1 MDPQALAI
9 DDIQSLTEGLPWIVL
24 VVDDDPGVL
33 AISRMALRCVRVAGR
48 DLALVTAQSGAEA
61 VRWLESHDEP
71 DVLLV
76 DMQLETADAG
86 VALLRQLRDRLGCRS
101 ARVLL
106 RSGGDMSLVQPD
118 LVGLDVSAVIGKAEV
133 GLTDLRALV
142 AQVLGELDARSA

>member
-1 MDPQALAI
+1 MDPHELAI
-9 DDIQSLTEGLPWIVL
+9 DDSQPLPETLPWTVL

-33 AISRMALRCVRVAGR
+33 AISRMALRRVRVEGR

-61 VRWLESHDEP
+61 VLWLEGHAEP

-86 VALLRQLRDRLGCRS
+86 MTLLRELRDRLGCRS

-106 RSGGDMSLVQPD
+106 RSGGDMSTLQAE
-118 LVGLDVSAVIGKAEV
+118 LAELDVSAVIGKAES
-133 GLTDLRALV
+133 GLAELRATV
-142 AQVLGELDARSA
+142 AQVLGEHNGRSA